1 MADESLTDRIYEAAL
16 VPEQWRDVLGAFA
29 RLAGAKDATL
39 IATRG
44 VCFSG
49 WLSSSVEFD
58 EIVEAHSNRYAN
70 NLRTSRLIAAQHT
83 GFLQDRDVMTADEL
97 NREPIYQEF
106 LIPKGYGSGVA
117 TAIFSTSGD
126 NIIVHAEYGHTRGPE
141 RAGLIA
147 ELDQLRPH
155 FARAAL
161 LSSRLGL
168 ERARAMTEAMRIV
181 GLPGAVLREP
191 GKLVAANPEFEV
203 LLPEMFQDRHD
214 RLHIADE
221 EADTLLANAL
231 ARLPLRAPT
240 AGVNSIP
247 VAASEGRL
255 PHIVHV
261 LPVRGLANDLFTQA
275 VALLIVTPVDRAAV
289 LTAGILQGL
298 FDLTPAE
305 ARVARAIG
313 EAHSVEWIAES
324 LSVSRETV
332 RTQLKSVLSKTG
344 VGRQVELV
352 RLLAGASRL
361 F

>member
-1 MADESLTDRIYEAAL
+1 
-16 VPEQWRDVLGAFA
+16 
-29 RLAGAKDATL
+29 
-39 IATRG
+39 
-44 VCFSG
+44 
-49 WLSSSVEFD
+49 
-58 EIVEAHSNRYAN
+58 
-70 NLRTSRLIAAQHT
+70 
-83 GFLQDRDVMTADEL
+83 MTADEL
-97 NREPIYQEF
+97 NREPVYQEF

-117 TAIFSTSGD
+117 TAIFSPSGD

-221 EADTLLANAL
+221 EADMLLANAL
-231 ARLPLRAPT
+231 ARLPLRSPT

-261 LPVRGLANDLFTQA
+261 LPIRGLANDLFTQA

-289 LTAGILQGL
+289 PTAGILQGL

-352 RLLAGASRL
+352 RLLAGMSRL